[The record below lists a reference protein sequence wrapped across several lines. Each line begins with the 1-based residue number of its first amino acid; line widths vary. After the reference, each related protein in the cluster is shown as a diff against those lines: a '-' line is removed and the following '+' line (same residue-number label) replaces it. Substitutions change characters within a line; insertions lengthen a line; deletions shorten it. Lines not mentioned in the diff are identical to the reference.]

1 MSDPSRAHVTL
12 FHALRFQELI
22 AEAKAELAEVEADI
36 RLDRL
41 VDVDQVKIQL
51 NNLEACADHFVQTI
65 RSYIR

>member
-1 MSDPSRAHVTL
+1 MSDPSRAHVAL

-22 AEAKAELAEVEADI
+22 AEAKAELAEIEADI
-36 RLDRL
+36 RL
-41 VDVDQVKIQL
+41 VDVDQVKVQVQL

>member
-36 RLDRL
+36 RL
-41 VDVDQVKIQL
+41 VDVDQVKVQL
-51 NNLEACADHFVQTI
+51 NNLEACADHFVQTT
-65 RSYIR
+65 RTYIR